1 MRAGPLRHRCTL
13 MHSQQVK
20 RPGGGLTE
28 SWVDLGKLWAEVTIP
43 TGRIQAVSDQLEAVV
58 TAEIRV
64 RYRDDLV
71 AGMRI
76 VHGTRTFKV
85 EASLPDNEQTM
96 LRLLCSSVTNP

>member
-1 MRAGPLRHRCTL
+1 MRAGPLKHRCTL
-13 MHSQQVK
+13 MQSQQVK

-28 SWVDLGKLWAEVTIP
+28 SWVDIGKLWAEVTIP
-43 TGRIQAVSDQLEAVV
+43 TGRIQPVSDQLEAVV

-64 RYRDDLV
+64 RYRADLV

-76 VHGTRTFKV
+76 VQGSKTFKV
-85 EASLPDNEQTM
+85 EAPLPDNDQTM